1 MKLRT
6 RLTVLSALV
15 ITVLSF
21 AISMTALLSAER
33 SEIARLDSVLT
44 TIIDSSANADDAVT
58 AAMKLADD
66 SPVDVA
72 VAFVSYEDDVTLLNQ
87 SKLKLKNIPTLD
99 QRRDALK
106 RAVTVDGTEHYRMR
120 SYKIG
125 PQEFLVIATSL
136 ESVDENRRTNLQGF
150 FVLTLAGVALAIVI
164 SYLLI
169 RRDLRVIDQ
178 VIDAADEISQGRT
191 DASIPTTGGNAEVDQ
206 LTDALQ
212 RMVLSLQHAV
222 ELEQDTQKRM
232 QMFLGDASHELRTP
246 LTVIK
251 GYVEMLGSAHEMSEE
266 QRERA
271 YLRLNTEIRRME
283 KLITDLLLLARLGDE
298 TAEPFE
304 RVDLSDIARG
314 GVEDLQML
322 DPERPVSV
330 EIEDGIFV
338 DGSASLLNQ
347 FVANAVGNIRRH
359 TSSDVPVAMSLHVDG
374 STAVLVIEDGG
385 SGLSDEAYEAGI
397 QHFQRFDPSR
407 SRASG
412 GSGLGMSI
420 MGAIVRKHAGAVEI
434 SRSELGGLRIE
445 ARLPR

>member
-33 SEIARLDSVLT
+33 SEISRLDSVLT
-44 TIIDSSANADDAVT
+44 TIIDNAAGADDAVT

-66 SPVDVA
+66 SPIDVV
-72 VAFVSYEDDVTLLNQ
+72 VAFVSYEDDLTVLNQ
-87 SKLKLKNIPTLD
+87 SKLTLKNFPALD
-99 QRRDALK
+99 QRRDAQK
-106 RAVTVDGTEHYRMR
+106 RAVTVDGAEHYRMR
-120 SYKIG
+120 SFKIG
-125 PQEFLVIATSL
+125 PQEFLVVATSL
-136 ESVDENRRTNLQGF
+136 DSVDENRRTNLQVF
-150 FVLTLAGVALAIVI
+150 FLLTAVGVALAIAI

-178 VIDAADEISQGRT
+178 VIGAADEISQGRT
-191 DASIPTTGGNAEVDQ
+191 DASIPTSGGNAEVDQ

-251 GYVEMLGSAHEMSEE
+251 GYVEMLGSSSEMTEE

-283 KLITDLLLLARLGDE
+283 KLISDLLLLARLGDE

-304 RVDLSDIARG
+304 HVDLSDIAHG

-322 DPERPVSV
+322 DPERPVTV
-330 EIEDGIFV
+330 DIADGIFV
-338 DGSASLLNQ
+338 HGSAALLNQ

-359 TSSDVPVAMSLHVDG
+359 TQSNVPVAVSLHVDG
-374 STAVLVIEDGG
+374 VEAVLVIEDGG
-385 SGLSDEAYEAGI
+385 EGLSDDAYAAGI

-420 MGAIVRKHAGAVEI
+420 MGAIVRKHAGSVSI
-434 SRSELGGLRIE
+434 SRSSLGGLRIE

>member
-33 SEIARLDSVLT
+33 SEISRLDSVLT
-44 TIIDSSANADDAVT
+44 TIIDNAASADDAVT

-66 SPVDVA
+66 SPIDVV
-72 VAFVSYEDDVTLLNQ
+72 VAFVSYEDDLTVLNQ
-87 SKLKLKNIPTLD
+87 SKLKLKNFPTLE
-99 QRRDALK
+99 QRRDAQK
-106 RAVTVDGTEHYRMR
+106 RAVTVEGAEHYRMR
-120 SYKIG
+120 SFKIG
-125 PQEFLVIATSL
+125 PQEFLVVATSL
-136 ESVDENRRTNLQGF
+136 DSVDENRRTNLQVF
-150 FVLTLAGVALAIVI
+150 FLLTLVGVSLAIVI
-164 SYLLI
+164 SYVLI
-169 RRDLRVIDQ
+169 RRDLKVIDQ

-251 GYVEMLGSAHEMSEE
+251 GYVEMLGSSQDMSEE

-283 KLITDLLLLARLGDE
+283 KLISDLLLLARLGDE
-298 TAEPFE
+298 TEEPFE
-304 RVDLSDIARG
+304 RVDLSDIALG

-322 DPERPVSV
+322 DPERPVTVDIS
-330 EIEDGIFV
+330 EGIFV
-338 DGSASLLNQ
+338 QGSAALLNQ

-359 TSSDVPVAMSLHVDG
+359 TSSEVPVAIALRVEG
-374 STAVLVIEDGG
+374 SDAVLVIEDGG
-385 SGLSDEAYEAGI
+385 SGLSDEAYAAGI

-420 MGAIVRKHAGAVEI
+420 MGAIVRKHAGSVGI